1 MSGSAVVL
9 FNNFMEAQG
18 PLYVTSPA
26 DVINDAQIHRTYST
40 GALMGGDRGMKKM
53 VTGGSEIRF
62 ASFFETGQVTTHV
75 QPGETRTW
83 QQPQKL
89 VHGAI
94 KMRYRETH
102 MAWTRQVIMH
112 NEGARF
118 GDTNR
123 MFHQFVDHR
132 RHLEQMM
139 WTDYW
144 DFDESH
150 VWSKPNFTE
159 MESAAGGTQ
168 GQFYSIPAYVNEYT
182 NGLFNSP
189 GQNLT
194 GGPAFTTIAGI
205 DPTSST
211 RGQTGFRQ
219 ATVGYSNAITTQN
232 SLYSNSTILVGLD
245 KAWKKAHFEKPPK
258 AGEYFTDPT
267 YNNQQ
272 IFTSEAGQTA
282 YTTALRASQDLF
294 VIAGRQDPAF
304 TDPSFNFI
312 PVKYVTAL
320 QTAAIYPAGTAAS
333 ITNNVAE
340 NGTLPING
348 GGPRFYLL
356 NSNFLYPVF
365 DEDMFF
371 ERGKVRE
378 HFNDPDTFVMPVFVW
393 GNLLC
398 TSRKRQVLLRPQVA
412 SSTTLYSSLY
422 S

>member
-1 MSGSAVVL
+1 MSGLAVTL
-9 FNNFMEAQG
+9 YNNFMEAQG
-18 PLYVTSPA
+18 PLYVTSPD
-26 DVINDAQIHRTYST
+26 DVVNDAQIHRTYST

-62 ASFFETGQVTTHV
+62 ATFFQTGQVTRHV

-83 QQPQKL
+83 SQPQKL
-89 VHGAI
+89 VHGAA

-118 GDTNR
+118 GDPER

-132 RHLEQMM
+132 RHLEQQM

-150 VWSKPNFTE
+150 VWSVPDFTE
-159 MESAAGGTQ
+159 MESAAGGEQ
-168 GQFYSIPAYVNEYT
+168 GKFYSIAAFINEYT

-189 GQNLT
+189 GQNAT
-194 GGPAFTTIAGI
+194 GAAWTTIEGL
-205 DPTSST
+205 DPTSTT
-211 RGQTGFRQ
+211 RGQNNFQHPVVT
-219 ATVGYSNAITTQN
+219 YSKEITTN
-232 SLYSNSTILVGLD
+232 GLLVSTSNVITAMD
-245 KAWKKAHFEKPPK
+245 KAWKKTHFEKPPK
-258 AGEYFTDPT
+258 AGEYFSDPA

-282 YTTALRASQDLF
+282 YTTALRAFQDLF
-294 VIAGRQDPAF
+294 VIQGRQDPAF

-320 QTAAIYPAGTAAS
+320 QTAALYPAGTAGS

-340 NGTLPING
+340 NSASLLYGR
-348 GGPRFYLL
+348 GPRYYFI
-356 NSNFLYPVF
+356 NSNYLYPVF

-378 HFNDPDTFVMPVFVW
+378 HFNDPDTFVMPVFIW
-393 GNLLC
+393 GNLIC
-398 TSRKRQVLLRPQVA
+398 TSRKRHCLIRPAA
-412 SSTTLYSSLY
+412 SANLYAGLY
-422 S
+422 T

>member
-1 MSGSAVVL
+1 MSGTAVSL

-18 PLYVTSPA
+18 PLYVTSP
-26 DVINDAQIHRTYST
+26 DEVINDAQIHRTYST

-62 ASFFETGQVTTHV
+62 ASYYQTGQVTTHH
-75 QPGETRTW
+75 QPGETQTW

-94 KMRYRETH
+94 KMRYRISH

-118 GDTNR
+118 GDSTR

-150 VWSKPNFTE
+150 IWSEPNYTE
-159 MESAAGGTQ
+159 QEAAAGGTQ
-168 GQFYSIPAYVNEYT
+168 GQFYPVAAYVNEYT
-182 NGLFNSP
+182 NGLYNNS
-189 GQNLT
+189 GT
-194 GGPAFTTIAGI
+194 AGTAWTSIAGI
-205 DPTSST
+205 DPSSAT
-211 RGQTGFRQ
+211 RGQTGYQ
-219 ATVGYSNAITTQN
+219 QSTVTYSNEILTNNA
-232 SLYSNSTILVGLD
+232 LLGASTILTGLD

-258 AGEYFTDPT
+258 AGEYFTDPA

-282 YTTALRASQDLF
+282 YTTALRGSQDLF
-294 VIAGRQDPAF
+294 VIQGRQDPAF

-320 QTAAIYPAGTAAS
+320 QTATLYPSGVIGTIS
-333 ITNNVAE
+333 NNVAE
-340 NGTLPING
+340 NGLLPIYG

-356 NSNFLYPVF
+356 NSNFMYPVF

-378 HFNDPDTFVMPVFVW
+378 HYNDPDSFVMPIFVW

-398 TSRKRQVLLRPQVA
+398 TSRKRQVLLRPNRANNV
-412 SSTTLYSSLY
+412 TLYSSLY
-422 S
+422 N